1 MAAPRLHEEPGG
13 DGAPT
18 MGEIGRSLGRLEA
31 KIDRSLED
39 HEQRL
44 RRTERWVYALPP
56 TLIASLVSLAI
67 ALLSSR
73 S

>member
-1 MAAPRLHEEPGG
+1 MAAPHLQDDHGS

-18 MGEIGRSLGRLEA
+18 MGEIGRSLGRLEH

-39 HEQRL
+39 HENRL
-44 RRTERWVYALPP
+44 RRAERWVYALPP
-56 TLIASLVSLAI
+56 TLIASLVSLVI

>member
-1 MAAPRLHEEPGG
+1 MAVPRAHDEPGG

-18 MGEIGRSLGRLEA
+18 MGEIGRSLGRLEG
-31 KIDRSLED
+31 KMDRAMED

-67 ALLSSR
+67 ALLSSQK
-73 S
+73 